1 MPTLRARRHVTQPS
15 VRPMTT
21 DVCTTPRKP
30 LTPRQRLKL
39 FEDHGGIC
47 ALCELRI
54 IAGEKWRDEHMRALG
69 LGGSNDPENRAPV
82 HIHCAEAK
90 DPIDMAAINKAKAV
104 KRKALGIKSERGPKI
119 KSAPRKPAP
128 RAHAEREPANG
139 MSNIARRF
147 GVET

>member
-1 MPTLRARRHVTQPS
+1 
-15 VRPMTT
+15 MTT
-21 DVCTTPRKP
+21 DVGTTPRKP

-82 HIHCAEAK
+82 HIRCAEAK
-90 DPIDMAAINKAKAV
+90 DKMDLPAIAKAKRA
-104 KRKALGIKSERGPKI
+104 KAASLGIKAAPAQKIKSAGFRPSTHILRRAERGPKPSLPPVPLYI
-119 KSAPRKPAP
+119 PK
-128 RAHAEREPANG
+128 
-139 MSNIARRF
+139 
-147 GVET
+147 